1 MRQKHDSK
9 AFFFLM
15 FAVIASILIPY
26 VIHQAFANSAPML
39 SKFQTI
45 FNIVILVLILT
56 GEALVTFR
64 LAKREPSCEF
74 ANSKLN
80 GLTSA
85 LLLVG
90 FGAVPPIIDSYF
102 LHFFTHDSNVV
113 FVIGNIVLVSGSVVR
128 LLAIRELN
136 GFFNHSLVLYD
147 SHQVISTGI
156 YSKIR
161 HPAYLGTLLIFI
173 GFSLSYKSFASFLLL
188 GFVLFYILRRIRAEE
203 AMLESRL
210 LEPYR
215 AYKRRSFR
223 LIPFII

>member
-1 MRQKHDSK
+1 MRLKHDSK
-9 AFFFLM
+9 AFFFLLL
-15 FAVIASILIPY
+15 AVIASIIVPY
-26 VIHQAFANSAPML
+26 IINQAFSSSAPML
-39 SKFQTI
+39 STFQTI
-45 FNIVILVLILT
+45 FNIAILFLILIC
-56 GEALVTFR
+56 EALVTFS
-64 LAKREPSCEF
+64 LAKREASSEF
-74 ANSKLN
+74 ASSKLN

-90 FGAVPPIIDSYF
+90 FGALPPIIDSYF
-102 LHFFTHDSNVV
+102 LHFFTVDSNSV

-156 YSKIR
+156 YSKVR

-188 GFVLFYILRRIRAEE
+188 GLVLFYILRRIRAEE

-210 LEPYR
+210 LESYR

-223 LIPFII
+223 LIPFVI